1 MQVKD
6 YNLSHKQISSMESYA
21 RYVLGEDHYKLVGRF
36 YDSIVQS
43 RAQYRVVLTRK
54 CFNLLN
60 VYYWCRKKDN
70 PDDSTAFSSLF
81 YSDNTLIS
89 SIPQIAAYYVL
100 FNRVPDILII
110 DDILIHGRT
119 INSLIDDFIDRLTE
133 YLRYCKVNKDRDEVE
148 RDVLRF
154 LTIKVMVQNNKPLL
168 MKGQYVRR
176 IELLDGTGSV
186 WDAVKWHDL
195 SFRTSRLISENIFSN
210 TAYVLSMYEID
221 IELISRRAVEMDFTE
236 SAWKKRGTRNVWV
249 KPLYRPDGSIAAL
262 YTIRLNQNSIDNQF
276 TAVPFIMMADFNV
289 DFAQELFDSVGAV
302 MPDKP
307 EKTLGLSK
315 LIPLMLSYNL
325 LLLFLQDYSG
335 DVKIDR
341 DKIFSGA
348 GNGSQIRGAYASM
361 LEQTKPFLTMEQL
374 NALILRATAGSAPL
388 SHISRHG
395 GRQADEVIACEGE
408 NLEKEA
414 YLQYSGQKQISG
426 NAPRNP
432 VRELLDIL
440 DTSTIE
446 KLADSVGD
454 ILRLTDTGSLA
465 LSSYDRKHFVSCT
478 YRAGEQ
484 SQFIHPKKYMEQI
497 PVLCEMERDCMGVR
511 EDILERV
518 RNMYSK
524 DKALCSA
531 LCGYINTLYDSG
543 QHLSSWDINYFS
555 WTETDFEKY
564 PELKKRSRNDRIEL
578 QMILNSI
585 QRIDAIKRYRKLYP
599 KQ

>member
-1 MQVKD
+1 M
-6 YNLSHKQISSMESYA
+6 
-21 RYVLGEDHYKLVGRF
+21 
-36 YDSIVQS
+36 
-43 RAQYRVVLTRK
+43 
-54 CFNLLN
+54 
-60 VYYWCRKKDN
+60 
-70 PDDSTAFSSLF
+70 
-81 YSDNTLIS
+81 
-89 SIPQIAAYYVL
+89 
-100 FNRVPDILII
+100 
-110 DDILIHGRT
+110 
-119 INSLIDDFIDRLTE
+119 
-133 YLRYCKVNKDRDEVE
+133 
-148 RDVLRF
+148 
-154 LTIKVMVQNNKPLL
+154 
-168 MKGQYVRR
+168 
-176 IELLDGTGSV
+176 
-186 WDAVKWHDL
+186 
-195 SFRTSRLISENIFSN
+195 
-210 TAYVLSMYEID
+210 
-221 IELISRRAVEMDFTE
+221 
-236 SAWKKRGTRNVWV
+236 
-249 KPLYRPDGSIAAL
+249 
-262 YTIRLNQNSIDNQF
+262 
-276 TAVPFIMMADFNV
+276 
-289 DFAQELFDSVGAV
+289 
-302 MPDKP
+302 
-307 EKTLGLSK
+307 
-315 LIPLMLSYNL
+315 
-325 LLLFLQDYSG
+325 
-335 DVKIDR
+335 
-341 DKIFSGA
+341 
-348 GNGSQIRGAYASM
+348 
-361 LEQTKPFLTMEQL
+361 
-374 NALILRATAGSAPL
+374 
-388 SHISRHG
+388 
-395 GRQADEVIACEGE
+395 IACEGE

-426 NAPRNP
+426 NAHRNP